1 VVNPPVIAHVTIAA
15 IGVKLHVRE
24 HMKILLISGLIRLHR
39 LAEYLERLITS
50 TRRLFSEILG

>member
-1 VVNPPVIAHVTIAA
+1 VVNPSLIAHVTIAA

-24 HMKILLISGLIRLHR
+24 HMKIPLINGRIRLHR
-39 LAEYLERLITS
+39 LAEFLEGLITS